1 MSHKW
6 MLLILLSLSLCSG
19 ACQSITIPKS
29 VKVAKHRTVWTR
41 RPVVA
46 GEAREWRNHLVDA
59 STISVEDMA
68 RFIKLALPE
77 EAWLKSGADLEI
89 KGTIIRVKQTPAYQR
104 RIVELIKRF
113 HKSRRRAEVTVTV
126 ISIERDLANKLGPL
140 AVAGGAGDDC
150 HFLKVP
156 LSPEFESFLTD
167 RGNTEIQVLERNK
180 LAAENGLW
188 VQSRHLL
195 RSTYLKS
202 VDFGGRSGVKGG
214 QGAQP
219 VLSTVDEGYN
229 LAVSY
234 LRTGSKS
241 GLLGLEMRVRKE
253 VARPK
258 IRSEAYGGNTSLEL
272 ELPLFLNYRARDIAQ
287 LNEESLGIL
296 CDAGGE
302 RVLLYI
308 LTPRF

>member
-6 MLLILLSLSLCSG
+6 ILLLMACLSLCGS
-19 ACQSITIPKS
+19 ACQSMTIPKS

-46 GEAREWRNHLVDA
+46 GEEREWRNHLVDA

-77 EAWLKSGADLEI
+77 DAWMQAGGDFEV
-89 KGTIIRVKQTPAYQR
+89 KGTVIRVKQTPAYQR

-126 ISIERDLANKLGPL
+126 VSVDRGLANKLGPL

-150 HFLKVP
+150 HFFKVP
-156 LSPEFESFLTD
+156 LSAEFEAFLTD
-167 RGNTEIQVLERNK
+167 RGNKELLVLERNK

-188 VQSRHLL
+188 VETRHLL

-202 VDFGGRSGVKGG
+202 VDFNGRSGVKGG
-214 QGAQP
+214 RGAQA
-219 VLSTVDEGYN
+219 VMSTFDEGYN
-229 LAVSY
+229 LAVSF
-234 LRTGSKS
+234 LSTGSKS

-253 VARPK
+253 VARSK
-258 IRSEAYGGNTSLEL
+258 LRSEAYGGNTSLDL
-272 ELPLFLNYRARDIAQ
+272 ELPLFLNYRARDIVQ
-287 LNEESLGIL
+287 LKEESLAIL

-302 RVLLYI
+302 RVILYI